1 MSKIFVNYP
10 KCSTCKRAEKFL
22 KENNVEFVNRNIVEE
37 NPTAEELSLWMD
49 KSGLEPRKFF
59 NTSGVLYRE
68 MNLKDKIKTM
78 SKEEMIEILSTNGM
92 LVKRPLLVTEDIVL
106 VGFKEENYKEVI
118 PAPLLSRFTM
128 KALFEPV
135 GFEIKN
141 KYIVEKAKALVEKYN
156 DKYGKT
162 IDYADVI
169 KKIDKNVINSTKNF
183 RYLNRLV
190 QKALISTIENN
201 E

>member
-37 NPTAEELSLWMD
+37 NPTVEELSLWMD

-106 VGFKEENYKEVI
+106 VGFKEENYKEI
-118 PAPLLSRFTM
+118 
-128 KALFEPV
+128 
-135 GFEIKN
+135 I
-141 KYIVEKAKALVEKYN
+141 
-156 DKYGKT
+156 
-162 IDYADVI
+162 
-169 KKIDKNVINSTKNF
+169 
-183 RYLNRLV
+183 
-190 QKALISTIENN
+190 
-201 E
+201 

>member
-22 KENNVEFVNRNIVEE
+22 KENKVEFVNRNIVEE
-37 NPTAEELSLWMD
+37 NPSAEELALWME

-92 LVKRPLLVTEDIVL
+92 LVKRPLLVMDDKVL
-106 VGFKEENYKEVI
+106 VGFKEENYKEI
-118 PAPLLSRFTM
+118 
-128 KALFEPV
+128 
-135 GFEIKN
+135 I
-141 KYIVEKAKALVEKYN
+141 
-156 DKYGKT
+156 
-162 IDYADVI
+162 
-169 KKIDKNVINSTKNF
+169 
-183 RYLNRLV
+183 
-190 QKALISTIENN
+190 
-201 E
+201 

>member
-106 VGFKEENYKEVI
+106 VG
-118 PAPLLSRFTM
+118 
-128 KALFEPV
+128 
-135 GFEIKN
+135 
-141 KYIVEKAKALVEKYN
+141 
-156 DKYGKT
+156 
-162 IDYADVI
+162 
-169 KKIDKNVINSTKNF
+169 
-183 RYLNRLV
+183 
-190 QKALISTIENN
+190 
-201 E
+201 

>member
-22 KENNVEFVNRNIVEE
+22 KENNVEFVNRNIVQE

-106 VGFKEENYKEVI
+106 VGFKEENYK
-118 PAPLLSRFTM
+118 
-128 KALFEPV
+128 
-135 GFEIKN
+135 
-141 KYIVEKAKALVEKYN
+141 
-156 DKYGKT
+156 
-162 IDYADVI
+162 
-169 KKIDKNVINSTKNF
+169 KII
-183 RYLNRLV
+183 
-190 QKALISTIENN
+190 
-201 E
+201 

>member
-1 MSKIFVNYP
+1 MSKIFLNYP

-22 KENNVEFVNRNIVEE
+22 KENKVEFVNRNIVEE

-106 VGFKEENYKEVI
+106 VGFKEENYKEI
-118 PAPLLSRFTM
+118 
-128 KALFEPV
+128 
-135 GFEIKN
+135 I
-141 KYIVEKAKALVEKYN
+141 
-156 DKYGKT
+156 
-162 IDYADVI
+162 
-169 KKIDKNVINSTKNF
+169 
-183 RYLNRLV
+183 
-190 QKALISTIENN
+190 
-201 E
+201 

>member
-37 NPTAEELSLWMD
+37 NPTPEELSLWMD

-106 VGFKEENYKEVI
+106 VGFKEENYKEI
-118 PAPLLSRFTM
+118 
-128 KALFEPV
+128 
-135 GFEIKN
+135 I
-141 KYIVEKAKALVEKYN
+141 
-156 DKYGKT
+156 
-162 IDYADVI
+162 
-169 KKIDKNVINSTKNF
+169 
-183 RYLNRLV
+183 
-190 QKALISTIENN
+190 
-201 E
+201 